1 MSIIII
7 IIITSSIQIPN
18 ETCNTIFISPWQY
31 HVISYHW
38 QKHDYFTMAM
48 ACFPYHH
55 AMFMSPRHHH
65 VYLIIATS
73 CSSHYGNTMFIC
85 PWQHQCLPHHDNA
98 ILIAPGHIYIAMFIT
113 PWQQCF
119 SLQNIIMFVS
129 SYQGYVNLT
138 IATWCL
144 SHHDNTFISPWQ
156 HLVYLTI
163 ATLWL
168 ARNSNIMFISPCLS
182 HHGNITCNSP

>member
-1 MSIIII
+1 MVYTLSSAHWQQAVTLTTQPSAVCSFLMKNSAIQKLSMIIIII

-85 PWQHQCLPHHDNA
+85 PCQHQCLPHHDNA
-98 ILIAPGHIYIAMFIT
+98 ILIAPGHIFLS
-113 PWQQCF
+113 P
-119 SLQNIIMFVS
+119 
-129 SYQGYVNLT
+129 
-138 IATWCL
+138 CL
-144 SHHDNTFISPWQ
+144 LHHDNTVFLPPW
-156 HLVYLTI
+156 HHHV
-163 ATLWL
+163 
-168 ARNSNIMFISPCLS
+168 CL
-182 HHGNITCNSP
+182 IIPRLC